1 MRSIVRFIFIAFLTF
16 ANNSAFSES
25 LQGVIELTLKTN
37 SQIKAA
43 HQNLRSQSEG
53 LNQLLAQK
61 LPNISANLDGT
72 RLWDLKNN
80 EDLDKFSAGL
90 TLSYTLFDGQLTN
103 NKIIAENYRLESLK
117 AEVASIEEKVIFDS
131 IVAYLNVLRDIRL
144 VELSA
149 KNVSVLGRQLNA
161 ASSRFE
167 LGELTLTDVAQG
179 TAALEAAKSVM
190 AAREGALNL
199 SNSIFEM
206 AVGKKPTNLNQI
218 IMLPKLP
225 KSLNEAKILAAKS
238 NADVRSILF
247 LEQRARALWDVSK
260 SKSLPSVGLS
270 MSYSAGENYSNF
282 DFSELGFRISGSIPI
297 YNGGSLKSGEKEAF
311 LALESIMAR
320 SELVRLNVAQ
330 EVMSAWSTFEV
341 SSAVISARTRQVE
354 ASELAFKGTA
364 EEARLGARTILDVL
378 NAEQALMNTKTDLET
393 AQSDRLAAAYRL
405 LLATGTLTPL
415 SLGLVSAIDN

>member
-1 MRSIVRFIFIAFLTF
+1 
-16 ANNSAFSES
+16 
-25 LQGVIELTLKTN
+25 
-37 SQIKAA
+37 
-43 HQNLRSQSEG
+43 
-53 LNQLLAQK
+53 
-61 LPNISANLDGT
+61 
-72 RLWDLKNN
+72 
-80 EDLDKFSAGL
+80 
-90 TLSYTLFDGQLTN
+90 LSYTLFDGQLTN

-149 KNVSVLGRQLNA
+149 KNVSVLGQQLNA

-282 DFSELGFRISGSIPI
+282 DFSDLGFRISGSIPI

-405 LLATGTLTPL
+405 LLATGTLTPS